1 MQREFNP
8 VRWARPVEGAFAG
21 IITGQVL
28 RTIPLR
34 TPRPTCSVLAGGS
47 ALGTVDRSTKCER
60 ACLIFGCP
68 GGSIRRGEPM
78 AGLTRLHQHV
88 EHHLWVVDRG
98 WLGDPY
104 NVTETDVLGVIRWAQ
119 AKADGHPRVTR
130 AGDPGL

>member
-1 MQREFNP
+1 
-8 VRWARPVEGAFAG
+8 
-21 IITGQVL
+21 
-28 RTIPLR
+28 
-34 TPRPTCSVLAGGS
+34 
-47 ALGTVDRSTKCER
+47 
-60 ACLIFGCP
+60 
-68 GGSIRRGEPM
+68 M

-88 EHHLWVVDRG
+88 EHHLWVVDRV